1 MARRREAIFKSSS
14 NAMIKHFSTK
24 LTSPWT
30 QHKFVIKHSCMQINP
45 SSKSIFNSFIANF
58 HVTHTMLKNHSKSLI
73 RIEVNSV
80 VCDTNVSCL
89 FTYDTNFSCL
99 FTFDKIFSCLFTC
112 DVQLFVYIWYEFQ
125 LLVYIN
131 RTDISCLLTFIIH
144 MSAVCLWLA
153 IESWCKSPNET
164 ILVYFQTLWYLL
176 VFKAH
181 DRKASSE
188 QNWILSSCKK
198 SLFKLTIFG
207 SL

>member
-1 MARRREAIFKSSS
+1 MVWLWFSRQSGSEKS
-14 NAMIKHFSTK
+14 
-24 LTSPWT
+24 
-30 QHKFVIKHSCMQINP
+30 
-45 SSKSIFNSFIANF
+45 
-58 HVTHTMLKNHSKSLI
+58 HTNHSKSLI

-153 IESWCKSPNET
+153 IESFYGVKVQMRQFWFIFKHCGTYWFLKLMTERRAVNKIEFCQVAKSHYSSWPFLAPCNVPTSVGGHSRWAPMHINDLWDQATFCTIPN
-164 ILVYFQTLWYLL
+164 
-176 VFKAH
+176 
-181 DRKASSE
+181 
-188 QNWILSSCKK
+188 
-198 SLFKLTIFG
+198 
-207 SL
+207 

>member
-1 MARRREAIFKSSS
+1 MIASPAGFIEGIVHIWCPNFEHWIPLGTAGLWPYILKKGSDILRIEKDFSRLLVIFQ
-14 NAMIKHFSTK
+14 N
-24 LTSPWT
+24 
-30 QHKFVIKHSCMQINP
+30 
-45 SSKSIFNSFIANF
+45 
-58 HVTHTMLKNHSKSLI
+58 TMLKNHSKSLI

-80 VCDTNVSCL
+80 VC
-89 FTYDTNFSCL
+89 DTNFSCL